1 MPEFTIHLNPVYSCP
16 ALEMPDGISLPETWQ
31 LAWHQAETIKA
42 IRNPKIDIIFNT
54 AMTGD
59 GKSLAAYLETLQ
71 SGLPTIGLY
80 PTNELIRDQLYQI
93 QNYVTEFNL
102 EATPRIN
109 SLNGA
114 ALELY
119 AQKEGISKSIALE
132 TRSSQSEILLTN
144 PDIFHYLHQGAYLT
158 KYDNPDKLWGRIDN
172 LFNLFIFD
180 EFHVFSAPQIASVL
194 NILLLMR
201 RTNRRKRYLFL
212 SATPNQQML
221 EKLDKTGFTYYCIDP
236 VAASK
241 YRFPKQSSQMNELVS
256 QNWRQV
262 SRKIDLSFVPLE
274 SSFQASEN
282 WLKAN
287 KDSILRYFKEFSPS
301 KGAIILNSIA
311 AVKRLLPI
319 FRELF
324 KTDGLTV
331 GENTGLSGTKT
342 KLESL
347 NCDLVLGTST
357 IDVGV
362 DFKINFLIFES
373 SDSGNFIQRLGR
385 LGRHD
390 GYSKDGNVFKFDH
403 FTAIALTPKFLVERL
418 FLQDSASL
426 EIKGEYDRP
435 YFNEVIKSNYR
446 KINDFE
452 HYYQRWGAVQSF
464 KLWVD
469 LANPIIKDKYAESR
483 EKFKQDC
490 ELVFHASFKQVVG
503 RVIGWKNDWKKL
515 SGNLGNPIFEDVS
528 SFRGSS
534 PLQCGLYDL
543 TEKYEIDRFKIYDLP
558 GILSNLEVE
567 NWTKAGFLRS
577 LTETAERIQ
586 QPIAQGRFNHCLGFL
601 KLKNYREERLNW
613 RFTYAGNLQS
623 IADAWKVQ
631 ILVGIEIWQPE
642 NSWISKIS
650 EQLRKTGLVSYILP
664 YSVTEIR
671 QRLQLPMHFA
681 LYPISDERSVHDS
694 TSPYSI
700 AIGQAALLL
709 DTLAYRFKKKGGEI
723 WIY

>member
-1 MPEFTIHLNPVYSCP
+1 MFEYKIHLNPVYSCP
-16 ALEMPDGISLPETWQ
+16 ASEIPDGINLPETWQ
-31 LAWHQAETIKA
+31 LAWHQAETVKA
-42 IRNPKIDIIFNT
+42 IRDPNIDIIFNT

-80 PTNELIRDQLYQI
+80 PTNELIRDQFHQI
-93 QNYVTEFNL
+93 RGYLSEFNL
-102 EATPRIN
+102 EQEPRIN
-109 SLNGA
+109 SLNGP

-119 AQKEGISKSIALE
+119 AQEEGISKAIALE

-144 PDIFHYLHQGAYLT
+144 PDIFHYLHQGAYLA
-158 KYDNPDKLWGRIDN
+158 KYDNPDKLWQRIDN
-172 LFNLFIFD
+172 LFKLFIFD
-180 EFHVFSAPQIASVL
+180 EFHVFSAPQVASIL

-212 SATPNQQML
+212 SATPNPQML
-221 EKLDKTGFTYYCIDP
+221 EKLDKAGFNYYCIDP
-236 VAASK
+236 ITNLK
-241 YRFPKQSSQMNELVS
+241 YQFPKKFSQIKELES

-274 SSFQASEN
+274 SNFQASES
-282 WLKAN
+282 WLKVN
-287 KDSILRYFKEFSPS
+287 KDLILRYFQDFPHS

-311 AVKRLLPI
+311 TVKRLVPI
-319 FRELF
+319 FRELL
-324 KTDGLTV
+324 KPHGLTV

-347 NCDLVLGTST
+347 TCDLVLGTST

-390 GYSKDGNVFKFDH
+390 GYSQENKFHH

-418 FLQDSASL
+418 FLKDDASL
-426 EIKGEYDRP
+426 EIMGEYDRP

-446 KINDFE
+446 KINNFE
-452 HYYQRWGAVQSF
+452 GYYQRWGAVQGF
-464 KLWVD
+464 KLWFD
-469 LANPIIKDKYAESR
+469 LGSPAIKQTYLESR
-483 EKFKQDC
+483 NKFKEDC
-490 ELVFHASFKQVVG
+490 ELVFKANFKQVAG
-503 RVIGWKNDWKKL
+503 RVMGWKNDWKRL
-515 SGNLGNPIFEDVS
+515 SGHLGNPIFEDVS

-543 TEKYEIDRFKIYDLP
+543 TESNEIDRFKIYDLP

-567 NWTKAGFLRS
+567 SWTQAGFLRS
-577 LTETAERIQ
+577 LTETAGRMQ
-586 QPIAQGRFNHCLGFL
+586 QPIAKGRFNHCLGFL

-613 RFTYAGNLQS
+613 RFTYAGNLQT
-623 IADAWKVQ
+623 IAEAWKVQ
-631 ILVGIEIWQPE
+631 VLVGVEIWQPD
-642 NSWISKIS
+642 NPWISKIS
-650 EQLRKTGLVSYILP
+650 EQLRKTGLVSYVLP
-664 YSVTEIR
+664 YPVTEIR

-709 DTLAYRFKKKGGEI
+709 DTLAYRFKAKGGEI
-723 WIY
+723 WIC